1 MKKRYTQSNTQALP
15 VVPMGSICIGS
26 VHTDPKT
33 SLRYGGGSDGS
44 SDAVAPM

>member
-1 MKKRYTQSNTQALP
+1 MKKLYIQPNTQALP
-15 VVPMGSICIGS
+15 VVPMGSICVGS
-26 VHTDPKT
+26 VHGKT